1 MDTDQN
7 MQIVDLTTKPRRST
21 TIRKS
26 CVHVVREFFH
36 FFLGDPARLGRF
48 AVTGV
53 IAAAVQLGVLH
64 VLTADDW
71 NALLA
76 NGLGM
81 AAAAQVNF
89 TLSSIFTWRD
99 RWEREGLTKRWSM
112 YQLTILISAI
122 VNMLV
127 FIVARLVVEQ
137 TFAAIIGILAAATLN
152 FAAGDRLIFR
162 LKRVVASLEHELSA
176 SPDPMHVGRKA
187 MGDPPVDRGLP
198 VYAEDSSLKHG
209 GESRFAGHER
219 GDHS

>member
-1 MDTDQN
+1 
-7 MQIVDLTTKPRRST
+7 MQIVDLTTKSRRST
-21 TIRKS
+21 TKGKS
-26 CVHVVREFFH
+26 FVRFVQQFFL

-48 AVTGV
+48 AVTGA
-53 IAAAVQLGVLH
+53 IAAGVQLGVLH
-64 VLTADDW
+64 VLTADHW

-76 NGLGM
+76 NGIGM

-99 RWEREGLTKRWSM
+99 RWEREGLIKRWSM

-137 TFAAIIGILAAATLN
+137 TLAAVIGILAAATLN

-162 LKRVVASLEHELSA
+162 LKRVVASLEHETVVTDSG
-176 SPDPMHVGRKA
+176 DPMLNGRKA
-187 MGDPPVDRGLP
+187 AGDPMVHHPVEIEFP
-198 VYAEDSSLKHG
+198 VYAEESALTHG
-209 GESRFAGHER
+209 EAHAPDRER